1 MTSEGVRTDDDMG
14 KLMPSPG
21 CFVNARRNR
30 FRPATQKIAGQPRG
44 APDTAARHGMENTFY
59 SDFDH
64 ETPAPERRRDDEYRT
79 GFQISR
85 DRILHTSAFRQLQ
98 GKTQVFLTGEYDF
111 YRTRLTHSL
120 EVSQI
125 GRSICAAL
133 RHRSPLLGPD
143 HFIDPDLVEAAC
155 LAHDLGH
162 PPFGHAGE
170 RSLHQL
176 MADHGGFEGNAQTL
190 RLLTTTIFAHG
201 TRGMNPGRALLDA
214 VLKYKTL
221 HAEVPDA
228 PNHFIY
234 TDQGP
239 HLDFVT
245 AGTPWPVD
253 APPGPARDAL
263 QSIECQI
270 MDWADDTAYSLND
283 IADGVAAGFITV
295 DRLEAWATERVLDAA
310 EAGHVS
316 ALAEAIRND
325 LVEVRSNRKIGDFI
339 AACSLVP
346 RSGFLSA
353 RSHRHAIALEVAPE
367 AAAESRLYKKIAHEL
382 VFQSPPLQQL
392 DFKAHDVLSRL
403 FGALM
408 DNYLGSPRRRLRLL
422 PPEQETVIDAAPD
435 PKARGRRLCDFLASL
450 TDSSAT
456 RLYRRLFEPHFGGLA
471 DLM

>member
-1 MTSEGVRTDDDMG
+1 M
-14 KLMPSPG
+14 L
-21 CFVNARRNR
+21 
-30 FRPATQKIAGQPRG
+30 
-44 APDTAARHGMENTFY
+44 NTFY

-64 ETPAPERRRDDEYRT
+64 ETPASERRREDEHRT

-133 RHRSPLLGPD
+133 RHRSPHLGAER
-143 HFIDPDLVEAAC
+143 FIDPDLVEAAC

-170 RSLHQL
+170 RSLHRL
-176 MADHGGFEGNAQTL
+176 MEAHGGFEGNAQTL
-190 RLLTTTIFAHG
+190 RLLTATIFARG
-201 TRGMNPGRALLDA
+201 TRGMNPSRALLDA

-221 HAEVPDA
+221 HAEVPGA

-234 TDQGP
+234 SDQAP
-239 HLDFVT
+239 HLEFVT
-245 AGTPWPVD
+245 QGEPWPAD
-253 APPGPARDAL
+253 APPGPARDSL
-263 QSIECQI
+263 KSVECQI

-295 DRLEAWATERVLDAA
+295 DRLDTWAAHQPLDDDQAR
-310 EAGHVS
+310 HVRE
-316 ALAEAIRND
+316 LADAIRRD

-339 AACSLVP
+339 SACSLEP
-346 RSGFLSA
+346 RTGFLSTQT
-353 RSHRHAIALEVAPE
+353 HRHALTLHVAPE
-367 AAAESRLYKKIAHEL
+367 ARAESRLYKKIALEI
-382 VFQSPPLQQL
+382 VFQSPQLQQL
-392 DFKAHDVLSRL
+392 DFKADDVLGRL

-408 DNYLGSPRRRLRLL
+408 DNYLGSTRRRLRLL
-422 PPEQETVIDAAPD
+422 PPALESTLDAAPD
-435 PKARGRRLCDFLASL
+435 EAARRRQLCDFLAAL
-450 TDSSAT
+450 TDASAT

-471 DLM
+471 DLL

>member
-1 MTSEGVRTDDDMG
+1 MV
-14 KLMPSPG
+14 
-21 CFVNARRNR
+21 
-30 FRPATQKIAGQPRG
+30 
-44 APDTAARHGMENTFY
+44 NTFY
-59 SDFDH
+59 NDFDH
-64 ETPAPERRRDDEYRT
+64 ETSAAERRRDGEYRS

-133 RHRSPLLGPD
+133 RHHSPHLSED
-143 HFIDPDLVEAAC
+143 HYIDPDLVEAAC

-170 RSLHQL
+170 RSLHRL
-176 MADHGGFEGNAQTL
+176 MAEHGGFEGNAQTL
-190 RLLTTTIFAHG
+190 RLLTATIFAHG
-201 TRGMNPGRALLDA
+201 TRGLNPSRGLLDA

-234 TDQGP
+234 TDQAP

-245 AGTPWPVD
+245 AGEWWPAE

-263 QSIECQI
+263 RSVECQI

-295 DRLEAWATERVLDAA
+295 DRLDGWAA
-310 EAGHVS
+310 HQ
-316 ALAEAIRND
+316 ALAEADAGHVRELADAIRRD

-346 RSGFLSA
+346 RAGFLSA
-353 RSHRHAIALEVAPE
+353 RTQRHAWSLHVAPE
-367 AAAESRLYKKIAHEL
+367 ARAESGLYKRIALDL
-382 VFQSPPLQQL
+382 VFRSPPLQQL
-392 DFKAHDVLSRL
+392 DFKAGEVLGRL
-403 FGALM
+403 LRALVE
-408 DNYLGSPRRRLRLL
+408 NYLETPRRRLRLL
-422 PPEQETVIDAAPD
+422 PPPHEAALDAAPD
-435 PKARGRRLCDFLASL
+435 DVSKRRRLCDFLASL
-450 TDSSAT
+450 TDASAT
-456 RLYRRLFEPHFGGLA
+456 RLYRRLFEPNFGGLA
-471 DLM
+471 DLL

>member
-1 MTSEGVRTDDDMG
+1 MV
-14 KLMPSPG
+14 
-21 CFVNARRNR
+21 
-30 FRPATQKIAGQPRG
+30 
-44 APDTAARHGMENTFY
+44 NTFY

-64 ETPAPERRRDDEYRT
+64 ETPAAERRRDDEYRT

-133 RHRSPLLGPD
+133 RHRSPHLGAE

-170 RSLHQL
+170 RSLHRL
-176 MADHGGFEGNAQTL
+176 MAAHGGFEGNAQTL
-190 RLLTTTIFAHG
+190 RLLTTTIFARG
-201 TRGMNPGRALLDA
+201 TRGLNPSRALLDA

-221 HAEVPDA
+221 HAEMPDA

-234 TDQGP
+234 TDQAP

-245 AGTPWPVD
+245 ARTPWPAE

-263 QSIECQI
+263 KSVECQI

-295 DRLEAWATERVLDAA
+295 DRLEAWAGRQSLSDA
-310 EAGHVS
+310 EAAHVS
-316 ALAEAIRND
+316 ELADAIRRD

-339 AACSLVP
+339 AACTLVP
-346 RSGFLSA
+346 RTGFLSA
-353 RSHRHAIALEVAPE
+353 LTRRHAFALEVAPE
-367 AAAESRLYKKIAHEL
+367 ARTESKLYKKIAHEL
-382 VFQSPPLQQL
+382 VFQSPQLQQL
-392 DFKAHDVLSRL
+392 DFKAHDMLSRL
-403 FGALM
+403 LGALM
-408 DNYLGSPRRRLRLL
+408 ENYLGSTHRRLRLL
-422 PPEQETVIDAAPD
+422 PPGHEAVLDAAPD
-435 PKARGRRLCDFLASL
+435 EAARGRRLCDFLASL
-450 TDSSAT
+450 TDASAT

-471 DLM
+471 DLL